1 MLFHVIGAGDAML
14 VFVTD
19 PTAPSFSGKTFLVVD
34 VNGDGAYASGP
45 DYLIDVTGFTGTLSA
60 SNFI

>member
-1 MLFHVIGAGDAML
+1 ML